1 MKKLR
6 VVVVLGLV
14 WLGFALAWG
23 EEVVEEI
30 VAIVNDDIITLSD
43 YKNQHEALYQML
55 RAQFQGE
62 EFQQHYRHERK
73 KLLEMMITDLL
84 LLQEA
89 KKKGINVEEQV
100 KLTIENIKEQNG
112 INSDEE
118 LKRLMG
124 QQGINFEA
132 WKEQMEENILKQ
144 GVIATEVDRN
154 IVVDDSEVVNYYK
167 LHSQEFTEPQE
178 YKLKAIFIAADNKTS
193 QEAEDLKEKIDRKIA
208 AGEDFSAL
216 ASQYSEGPEKE
227 HQGDLGTF
235 KKGEMA
241 KNLEQEVEK
250 LKAGEITTWLEIKGG
265 WYKLKLEEKKE
276 AYLKSFEE
284 VRKDIQEK
292 LFAQKR
298 KKQLDKF
305 LKELKEKSYIKVLNP
320 NPLGFD

>member
-1 MKKLR
+1 MKKIKL
-6 VVVVLGLV
+6 VTILGLII
-14 WLGFALAWG
+14 LGLALAWG
-23 EEVVEEI
+23 EEVIEEI
-30 VAIVNDDIITLSD
+30 IAIVNDDIITLSQ

-55 RAQFQGE
+55 KSQFQGE
-62 EFQQHYRHERK
+62 EFQQHYRQERK
-73 KLLEMMITDLL
+73 KLLEIMITDLL

-89 KKKGINVEEQV
+89 KKKGLNVEEQV

-124 QQGINFEA
+124 QQGIDFEA
-132 WKEQMEENILKQ
+132 WKNQMEENILKQ

-167 LHSQEFTEPQE
+167 LHSQEFTDPVE
-178 YKLKAIFIAADNKTS
+178 YK
-193 QEAEDLKEKIDRKIA
+193 
-208 AGEDFSAL
+208 DFSSL

-250 LKAGEITTWLEIKGG
+250 LKTGEVTPWLEIRDG
-265 WYKLKLEEKKE
+265 WYILKLEEKKE
-276 AYLKSFEE
+276 TRLKPFEE
-284 VRKDIQEK
+284 VKKNIEEK
-292 LFAQKR
+292 LFNEKRQKS
-298 KKQLDKF
+298 F
-305 LKELKEKSYIKVLNP
+305 
-320 NPLGFD
+320 